1 MGHRITKHEG
11 GIKDTVWLDVYACGC
26 PVDGEDISSFGDVD
40 IAPSNWEQKRCPDC
54 QAHPER
60 WEHHLH
66 IVDQADITDSYTLAC
81 GHDAYLTGYAFKCS
95 TRKGWH
101 YLECPDHAEDQM
113 ERIALCSNDCEPD
126 EAEWPY
132 VTDFML
138 LHRYRNKPNVT
149 DPDTCDGCAVCS
161 STVTEEFE
169 ADPDA
174 FLKAR
179 EIACPACVAERQQE
193 AA

>member
-1 MGHRITKHEG
+1 MGHRISKHEDG
-11 GIKDTVWLDVYACGC
+11 TRTVWLDVYACGC
-26 PVDGEDISSFGDVD
+26 PVDGEDPSQFGNAH
-40 IAPSNWEQKRCPDC
+40 IALSNWEQKRCPDC

-66 IVDQADITDSYTLAC
+66 IVDAADITDSYTLAC
-81 GHDAYLTGYAFKCS
+81 GHDAYLTGYAFKCA
-95 TRKGWH
+95 TRPGWD
-101 YLECPDHAEDQM
+101 YLECPDHADDQM
-113 ERIALCSNDCEPD
+113 ERIALSINDFETEGD
-126 EAEWPY
+126 LPY

-138 LHRYRNKPNVT
+138 LHRYRHAENVNQAEEE
-149 DPDTCDGCAVCS
+149 CQGCAVCAD
-161 STVTEEFE
+161 TTAEQFA

-179 EIACPACVAERQQE
+179 TIECPACVAERQQQ